1 MFVNNKYKIYV
12 ILSHNISFFI
22 KKKKTLNYNY
32 NIAVFKF

>member
-22 KKKKTLNYNY
+22 KKKTLNY